1 MLSKLP
7 LFQWLKHYQMADLKA
22 DLIASMIV
30 VALLIPQAM
39 AYALVAGLPPIM
51 GLYASILPLI
61 LYAIFGGSRTLA
73 IGPVAILAMMTFAFL
88 NPIFPVGSTEYLQAA
103 CLLALL
109 TGAISVLL
117 GVLRFGFLIQL
128 ISRPVIHSFIIAAA
142 LLIALGQLRF
152 LLDIKLKSDNLIEFS
167 KSLVLQI
174 SNINPLTT
182 CIGVIS
188 IVLLIYL
195 PKLFTHFRLTQYS
208 KVIPLLLVIISIIL
222 HQIAQQVL
230 SFSINTPSVGIIPSG
245 LPEFQIPTWSWS
257 LVQQLLMPAFLIAMI
272 NFVESISIAEAT
284 ALQQRTH
291 LNSNQELLAMGI
303 ANIGAGLNL
312 GFPVGG
318 SLSRTMVNADAGVKT
333 PISGIFVAIF
343 IIIISLF
350 LTQGF
355 YYLPL
360 SILAATIMVSIW
372 KLVKIKPFIDTWKY
386 SKHDGI
392 AMMITFSTVL
402 LIDISTGLI
411 VGVISTLILL
421 LWKISRPH
429 IAVIGLVP
437 KTQHFRN
444 IKRHHTLT
452 LSHICSIRIDEN
464 LSFLNAHSFKQF
476 IINEISHNS
485 QLKHIVL
492 NCSSI
497 SHIDFSALEMLEE
510 LNDELLLLNIHL
522 HLSEVKGPVMDS
534 LEHSSFLHHL
544 SGQVFLSHYQAIKL
558 LNKESES
565 SQDFII

>member
-1 MLSKLP
+1 MFSKLP
-7 LFQWLKHYQMADLKA
+7 LLQWLKQYQFADFKA

-61 LYAIFGGSRTLA
+61 LYTIFGGSSTLA
-73 IGPVAILAMMTFAFL
+73 IGPVAILAMMSFAFL
-88 NPIFPVGSTEYLQAA
+88 SPIFPVGSAEYLQAA

-109 TGAISVLL
+109 TGVISVLL
-117 GVLRFGFLIQL
+117 GLLRFGFLIQL

-142 LLIALGQLRF
+142 LLITLGQLRF
-152 LLDIKLKSDNLIEFS
+152 LLDIKLKSDNLIVFIQS
-167 KSLVLQI
+167 FILHFH
-174 SNINPLTT
+174 NINLLTT
-182 CIGVIS
+182 AIGLIS
-188 IVLLIYL
+188 ILLLIYL
-195 PKLFTHFRLTQYS
+195 PKLLAYWRIAQYS
-208 KVIPLLLVIISIIL
+208 KIIPLFLVILAIIIHQSAQHFL
-222 HQIAQQVL
+222 H
-230 SFSINTPSVGIIPSG
+230 FSINIPSVGVIPSG
-245 LPEFQIPTWSWS
+245 LPEFHVPTWSWS
-257 LVQQLLMPAFLIAMI
+257 LVQQLFIPAFLIATI

-284 ALQQRTH
+284 ALQQRKH
-291 LNSNQELLAMGI
+291 LNSNQELLAMGV
-303 ANIGAGLNL
+303 ANIGAGLTS

-318 SLSRTMVNADAGVKT
+318 SLSRTMVNTDAGVKT

-360 SILAATIMVSIW
+360 SILAATIIVSIW
-372 KLVKIKPFIDTWKY
+372 KLVKIKPFIETWKY

-392 AMMITFSTVL
+392 AMMITFLTVL
-402 LIDISTGLI
+402 FIDIATGLV
-411 VGVISTLILL
+411 VGVISALVLL
-421 LWKISRPH
+421 LWKMSRPH

-464 LSFLNAHSFKQF
+464 LSFLNAHSLKQF
-476 IINEISHNS
+476 IINEISHNQ
-485 QLKHIVL
+485 QLKHIIL

-510 LNDELLLLNIHL
+510 LNDELFLLNIYL
-522 HLSEVKGPVMDS
+522 HLSEVKGPVMDC
-534 LEHSSFLHHL
+534 LEHSHFLQQL
-544 SGQVFLSHYQAIKL
+544 NGQVFLSHYQAVKL
-558 LNKESES
+558 LNKEAES